1 MYVMW
6 FLGGFWRVIKGF
18 WRLLVGLVIGAIL
31 YVWMFFNFKDFWELT
46 HRQVT
51 YFMDWVVTQPMAADY
66 SQWNTLLNMD
76 DKLTFAL
83 YVMAGR
89 IIWLLFESIVFSFPM
104 WLLFGRQKNGAGSTP
119 LGQNA
124 AVVAAVP
131 AAQNLA
137 PTMAPAEGH
146 QAAAPVSNGP
156 PPQGTGLEVAI
167 EKVVD
172 TGVAPVGNKVALGLE
187 ELDENAGDLERSIDE
202 ALERIKHVG
211 GQPTNS

>member
-1 MYVMW
+1 MW
-6 FLGGFWRVIKGF
+6 LLGGFWKVLKGF
-18 WRLLVGLVIGAIL
+18 WRLLVGLVIGAVL
-31 YVWMFFNFKDFWELT
+31 YVWMFFNYKEFWENT

-51 YFMDWVVTQPMAADY
+51 YFMDWVVQQPMAAEY

-89 IIWLLFESIVFSFPM
+89 IIWLLVESIVITFPV
-104 WLLFGRQKNGAGSTP
+104 WLVFGRQKNGASSTP

-124 AVVAAVP
+124 AAVAAVP
-131 AAQNLA
+131 QAQNLVQNSA
-137 PTMAPAEGH
+137 PIP
-146 QAAAPVSNGP
+146 APVQQVVTPVPGGP
-156 PPQGTGLEVAI
+156 PHQGTGLEDAIDKVA
-167 EKVVD
+167 D

-211 GQPTNS
+211 DQNPNS